1 MIKWFSHIDITQ
13 KCHIGDCVYCS
24 RYTRHLKDKKDMS
37 LDAIEQALIAYKNF
51 PNKIGCI
58 GGEPQLHS
66 QFKQVC
72 ELYRKYF
79 PKEKLGLWT
88 SINPETS
95 KYKDDI
101 KQTFGFIAFNEH
113 NDEQL
118 KVCQHQPFTV
128 ASVDI
133 VRDVELRK
141 ALQEDCWFRKN
152 WCGSVNHLGAY
163 HCEIAMGIAQ
173 LTGFEGWEVKSN
185 WWNNDWHKQQH
196 LCDLCG
202 ACVPMDRQVI
212 GNKKQKI
219 SETFFNLLNF
229 MELPIGEHEKIENY
243 IPVKQL
249 KESAKTWR
257 PGQYRGDINSGEP
270 IGSNLDWSKY
280 ED

>member
-37 LDAIEQALIAYKNF
+37 LEAIEQALIAYKDF

-66 QFKQVC
+66 QFKKVC

-113 NDEQL
+113 NDFQL
-118 KVCQHQPFTV
+118 TVCKHQPFTL
-128 ASVDI
+128 ASIDMVSNPALLKD
-133 VRDVELRK
+133 
-141 ALQEDCWFRKN
+141 LQEDCWFRKN

-173 LTGFEGWEVKSN
+173 LFDFKGWEVKPG
-185 WWNNDWHKQQH
+185 WWDNDWHEQQV

-202 ACVPMDRQVI
+202 ACVPMDRQI
-212 GNKKQKI
+212 LGNKTQKI
-219 SETFFNLLNF
+219 SYQFLRLLAKYK
-229 MELPIGEHEKIENY
+229 LPIGDFQLVNGPLSIKE
-243 IPVKQL
+243 L
-249 KESAKTWR
+249 KEHAKTWR

-270 IGSNLDWSKY
+270 LGSTLDWSKY
-280 ED
+280 EN